1 MKTTNKVL
9 VAGSAVLAVVLLS
22 GFAGSGGSCSG
33 RDPERMKQIVTWR
46 MNDKLEDLG
55 ATEQQKQAFNALKD
69 SLFEQGQGLT
79 QGQQAVRQEML
90 AQWES
95 VNPDSRRVHQLVDE
109 RFESFRTFAH
119 RVADAALEA
128 HRILTPEQRQ
138 AVAAEVRERSGNR

>member
-22 GFAGSGGSCSG
+22 GFAGSGNGCSG

-55 ATEQQKQAFNALKD
+55 ASEQQKQAFNALKD
-69 SLFEQGQGLT
+69 SLFEQGQGLA
-79 QGQQAVRQEML
+79 QGQQAVRQEL
-90 AQWES
+90 LTQWES
-95 VNPDSRRVHQLVDE
+95 VNPDSKRVHQLVDD
-109 RFESFRTFAH
+109 RFEAFRAFAH